1 LLKCLATWMTFE
13 EEFNNPSAA
22 DDELLLLVGMAMM
35 PLLLDEELPLPW
47 LWIA

>member
-13 EEFNNPSAA
+13 EEFNPSVA
-22 DDELLLLVGMAMM
+22 DELLLLLVGMAM
-35 PLLLDEELPLPW
+35 PLVLRDDELPLPW